1 MFSTKKSNKINKVN
15 KNKNKTQKQK
25 KIKETKINTSSLKYD
40 DKNIVIKFLEML
52 NTIKLYHW
60 KTFSYAQHKA
70 TDELYSSL
78 NEHIDNFVE
87 VMLGKTSSRIALGTS
102 KKLPLKA
109 LESLSQLKNEIEDYK
124 NYLINMD
131 NDTKLNI
138 KENSDLLNIR
148 DEILGNLNKFSYLLT
163 LK

>member
-1 MFSTKKSNKINKVN
+1 MFSNKKSNKTKKVR
-15 KNKNKTQKQK
+15 KIRVKKTQTQ
-25 KIKETKINTSSLKYD
+25 TQTQTQRQTNFKYD
-40 DKNIVIKFLEML
+40 DKNIVVKFLEML

-102 KKLPLKA
+102 KKMPLKA
-109 LESLSQLKNEIEDYK
+109 LESLSQLKNEVEDYK

-131 NDTKLNI
+131 NTNILNI

-148 DEILGNLNKFSYLLT
+148 DEILGDLNKFSYLLT